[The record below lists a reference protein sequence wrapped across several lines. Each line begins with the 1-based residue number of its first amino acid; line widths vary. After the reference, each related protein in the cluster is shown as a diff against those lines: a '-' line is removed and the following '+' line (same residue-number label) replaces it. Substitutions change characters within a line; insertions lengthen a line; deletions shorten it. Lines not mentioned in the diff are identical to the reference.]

1 MMLEPGIGGKI
12 ARALCLYKIGIIFYE
27 TEENAQSLQHSKDS
41 LTIWQSCKRVKF
53 WLFKFVM
60 EFL

>member
-1 MMLEPGIGGKI
+1 MKLNIIMMLEPGIGGKI

-41 LTIWQSCKRVKF
+41 LTIWQS
-53 WLFKFVM
+53 LP
-60 EFL
+60 EAH